1 MLTQPLFNHHRK
13 LKFCCCNFLYIRGR
27 ILINYSDISDSDI
40 SNCMILYV
48 IHCNVI
54 VCFFWGQTSPT
65 KNCLN
70 TPSSPPTSSFQAA
83 SFMAG
88 MPFPGRKPRKRFSDT
103 WSASQLSEYPAC
115 VERFI
120 HVLDVENMAS
130 LPGKA

>member
-1 MLTQPLFNHHRK
+1 
-13 LKFCCCNFLYIRGR
+13 
-27 ILINYSDISDSDI
+27 
-40 SNCMILYV
+40 
-48 IHCNVI
+48 
-54 VCFFWGQTSPT
+54 
-65 KNCLN
+65 
-70 TPSSPPTSSFQAA
+70 
-83 SFMAG
+83 MAG